1 MRSVIK
7 FWQNYRRANCF
18 DTIPAFC
25 YIHGSSAGENVRK
38 SADRNRF
45 LSGNNSAVECNLA
58 KVEVAGSNPV
68 SRFIT
73 HPLNTI
79 FLNAEPS
86 EQYRAR
92 SISEF
97 SKRNQILCRSLL
109 FSTVSALKKAF
120 LRRRSQVVR
129 QRSAKPL
136 YIGSNPIAASI

>member
-1 MRSVIK
+1 MRFVMK

-68 SRFIT
+68 SRSII

-79 FLNAEPS
+79 FLNAEPA
-86 EQYRAR
+86 ELCRAR
-92 SISEF
+92 KSIENF
-97 SKRNQILCRSLL
+97 QN
-109 FSTVSALKKAF
+109 
-120 LRRRSQVVR
+120 
-129 QRSAKPL
+129 
-136 YIGSNPIAASI
+136 